1 MYIKEGTPDFS
12 HRTSVYLRSANP
24 SEKETQLG
32 NWDRLERPLVKMVST
47 QYPADDKISAHDAAQ
62 ISEHHHAAK
71 VGGLAANMSPER
83 RAEVEKKLKRKLD
96 ARCSLFVLIYIMN
109 CE

>member
-1 MYIKEGTPDFS
+1 MYIKRGPQIFD
-12 HRTSVYLRSANP
+12 RTSVYLRSANP
-24 SEKETQLG
+24 SV
-32 NWDRLERPLVKMVST
+32 ERNAAREFGAFGKMVST

>member
-1 MYIKEGTPDFS
+1 MPTS
-12 HRTSVYLRSANP
+12 HS
-24 SEKETQLG
+24 
-32 NWDRLERPLVKMVST
+32 
-47 QYPADDKISAHDAAQ
+47 QYPPDDKISAHDAAQ
-62 ISEHHHAAK
+62 VSEHHTARAA
-71 VGGLAANMSPER
+71 GLAANMSPER